1 MENKKNPKLDLRKKS
16 GLFLNIGLAI
26 SLSFVLF
33 AFEYKSYDTGGR
45 FVFTNCNFDP
55 DESFV
60 IPLTDQPTP
69 PPPPKEIIV
78 IEVPNDELF
87 IEEIKNP
94 IDNTFN
100 ELETMNELPEIEDIP
115 SEVIKDTFL
124 IVEQMPTYP
133 GGMQAF
139 YKVFSKKLKY
149 PSQAKRM
156 SIEGRVIISFII
168 GKDGAIS
175 NIKLLRGIGAGC
187 DEEAIRILKKTAKW
201 NPGKQRGKTVNV
213 QMTIPINFKLN

>member
-16 GLFLNIGLAI
+16 SLFLNIGFAI
-26 SLSFVLF
+26 SLSLVLF
-33 AFEYKSYDTGGR
+33 AFEYKSYDIGDR
-45 FVFTNCNFDP
+45 FVITNSNFNP

-87 IEEIKNP
+87 IEETKNL
-94 IDNTFN
+94 IDNTFT
-100 ELETMNELPEIEDIP
+100 ELETINELPELEDIP
-115 SEVIKDTFL
+115 DEIVNDTFV
-124 IVEQMPTYP
+124 IVEKMPTYP

-156 SIEGRVIISFII
+156 NIEGRVIISFII

-187 DEEAIRILKKTAKW
+187 GHT
-201 NPGKQRGKTVNV
+201 NS
-213 QMTIPINFKLN
+213 